1 MPVYRFEIFIIE
13 RKASNN
19 KMESLLYKTDPVY
32 IKNAACQMVL
42 NDSFPDIYEFFK
54 ERLQLVK
61 GEHIRAI

>member
-1 MPVYRFEIFIIE
+1 MYRFEIFIIE

-54 ERLQLVK
+54 KRLQLIK